1 MTEGVRPRAPLLA
14 ALCASIALAGVL
26 WPAPARAQ
34 GEGPRAFELGPVA
47 SQLLNVYGFFGRAN
61 DSFNPG
67 SVVPGGGEVVVN
79 GGIIEYAHGLAFAGK
94 SGSLTASLPFGEVSR
109 SIKVGSAMRTD
120 SRSGVGDLQLTAAF
134 DRNSP
139 VNLGQN
145 RWALQLGLPLALYLG
160 DSFLDPTL
168 TSFELIP
175 SVIGYG
181 DNDEPSSGNRST
193 QAPLLQLEGHVTRN
207 LNHRL
212 WVSLDA
218 LFIQGGETT
227 TDGVSDHNRQRSL
240 ALGATVSVVVSDTI
254 STMLSYTDE
263 VSRNHTGVSG
273 HVIRLLAEFSL

>member
-1 MTEGVRPRAPLLA
+1 
-14 ALCASIALAGVL
+14 
-26 WPAPARAQ
+26 
-34 GEGPRAFELGPVA
+34 
-47 SQLLNVYGFFGRAN
+47 
-61 DSFNPG
+61 
-67 SVVPGGGEVVVN
+67 
-79 GGIIEYAHGLAFAGK
+79 
-94 SGSLTASLPFGEVSR
+94 VSR

-145 RWALQLGLPLALYLG
+145 RWALQLGLPLASYLG

-218 LFIQGGETT
+218 LFIQGRDDDRRRERSQPATLFGARCDGERCRERHHF
-227 TDGVSDHNRQRSL
+227 DHAFVHR
-240 ALGATVSVVVSDTI
+240 
-254 STMLSYTDE
+254 
-263 VSRNHTGVSG
+263 
-273 HVIRLLAEFSL
+273 